1 MKTPLFIV
9 LFLTGFVIPGKDVSA
24 VNTENVYSEEKAYT
38 ESPAGANEILA
49 VDVSKSDLHLDLLG
63 TVVNG
68 NVSKALVKN
77 PVTGQIAN
85 YVAGE
90 VLDLVYNETVKVVE
104 VANCVVL
111 LERASG
117 TIETIECNNKMP
129 TVVFTGPAALAKYR
143 IVRPGEKEDAFALS
157 ANFSSDYDNE
167 ILTASVKHDVDPYL
181 VKAVIKAE
189 SNFDPNAVSSKNAQ
203 GMMQL
208 IPATATDYGVDDPF
222 DPIAN
227 IEGGVRYL
235 KDLMEYFDGDM
246 KLSLAAYNAGK
257 GSVIKH
263 GFTIPPYPETT
274 DYITKVL
281 GYYKIMKAKNYVSKN

>member
-1 MKTPLFIV
+1 MRTPLFIV
-9 LFLTGFVIPGKDVSA
+9 LFLTGFVITGKDVSA
-24 VNTENVYSEEKAYT
+24 VNTENVYSEERAYT
-38 ESPAGANEILA
+38 ERPAGDNRILA
-49 VDVSKSDLHLDLLG
+49 VDVSKSDLHVDLLG

-68 NVSKALVKN
+68 NTSKALVKN
-77 PVTGQIAN
+77 PVTGEIAN

-90 VLDLVYNETVKVVE
+90 VLDLVRTETVVVVE

-117 TIETIECNNKMP
+117 MFETIECNNKLP
-129 TVVFTGPAALAKYR
+129 TVVFTGPAFLAKYR

-189 SNFDPNAVSSKNAQ
+189 SNFDPNAVSPKNAQ

-208 IPATATDYGVDDPF
+208 IPATASDYGVNDPF
-222 DPIAN
+222 DPISN

-257 GSVIKH
+257 GAVIKH

>member
-9 LFLTGFVIPGKDVSA
+9 LLLAGFIVPGQDVSA
-24 VNTENVYSEEKAYT
+24 IDSEAVYTEEKAYT
-38 ESPAGANEILA
+38 ERPAGENKILA
-49 VDVSKSDLHLDLLG
+49 VTVSKSDLHVDLLG

-68 NVSKALVKN
+68 NISKALVKN
-77 PVTGQIAN
+77 PVTGELGTYIA
-85 YVAGE
+85 GD
-90 VLDLVYNETVKVVE
+90 VLDLVRTETVNVIE

-111 LERASG
+111 LERAG
-117 TIETIECNNKMP
+117 GVLETIECNNKMP

-157 ANFSSDYDNE
+157 ANFSSDYDSE

-189 SNFDPNAVSSKNAQ
+189 SNFDPNAISPKNAQ

-208 IPATATDYGVDDPF
+208 IPATASDYGVDDPF
-222 DPIAN
+222 DPVSN

-257 GSVIKH
+257 GAVIKH

>member
-1 MKTPLFIV
+1 MRTPLFIV
-9 LFLTGFVIPGKDVSA
+9 LFLTGFVISGKDVSA
-24 VNTENVYSEEKAYT
+24 VNTENVYSEEKTYT
-38 ESPAGANEILA
+38 ERPEGGNEILA
-49 VDVSKSDLHLDLLG
+49 VDVSKSDLRLDLLG

-111 LERASG
+111 LERADG
-117 TIETIECNNKMP
+117 MFETIECNNKMP

-208 IPATATDYGVDDPF
+208 IPATASDYGVNDPF
-222 DPIAN
+222 DPVAN

>member
-1 MKTPLFIV
+1 MRTPLFIV
-9 LFLTGFVIPGKDVSA
+9 LFLTGFVISGKDVSA
-24 VNTENVYSEEKAYT
+24 VNTENIYSEEKTYT
-38 ESPAGANEILA
+38 ERPEGGNEILA
-49 VDVSKSDLHLDLLG
+49 VDVSKSNLHLDLLG

-68 NVSKALVKN
+68 NISKALVKN
-77 PVTGQIAN
+77 PVTGEIAN

-90 VLDLVYNETVKVVE
+90 VLDLVRTETVVVVE

-111 LERASG
+111 LERADG
-117 TIETIECNNKMP
+117 MIETIECNNKMP

-143 IVRPGEKEDAFALS
+143 IVRPGEKEDKLALS
-157 ANFSSDYDNE
+157 SNFPSDYDNE
-167 ILTASVKHDVDPYL
+167 IFATSVKHDVDPYL

-208 IPATATDYGVDDPF
+208 IPATASDYGVNDPF
-222 DPIAN
+222 DPVAN

>member
-1 MKTPLFIV
+1 MKTPLLIV
-9 LFLTGFVIPGKDVSA
+9 LLLAGFVTHGKDVFA
-24 VNTENVYSEEKAYT
+24 IDTETVYSKEKAYT
-38 ESPAGANEILA
+38 ERPADENKILA
-49 VDVSKSDLHLDLLG
+49 VNVAKSGLHLDLLG

-68 NVSKALVKN
+68 NISKALVKN
-77 PVTGQIAN
+77 PVTGEIGN
-85 YVAGE
+85 YVAGD
-90 VLDLVYNETVKVVE
+90 VLDLVRTEIVNVVE

-111 LERASG
+111 LERAG
-117 TIETIECNNKMP
+117 ALETIECNNKMP

-157 ANFSSDYDNE
+157 ASFSSDYDNE

-189 SNFDPNAVSSKNAQ
+189 SNFDPNAISPKNAQ

-208 IPATATDYGVDDPF
+208 IPATASDYGVDDPF
-222 DPIAN
+222 DPVSN

-257 GSVIKH
+257 GAVIKH

-281 GYYKIMKAKNYVSKN
+281 GYYKIMKARNYVSKN

>member
-1 MKTPLFIV
+1 MRNPLLIV
-9 LFLTGFVIPGKDVSA
+9 LLFAGFVTPGQDVFAIDAEPVFSD
-24 VNTENVYSEEKAYT
+24 EKAYT
-38 ESPAGANEILA
+38 ERPADENKILA
-49 VDVSKSDLHLDLLG
+49 VSVSKSDLHVELLG

-68 NVSKALVKN
+68 NISKALVKN
-77 PVTGQIAN
+77 PVTGELGTYIA
-85 YVAGE
+85 GDM
-90 VLDLVYNETVKVVE
+90 LDLVRTEAVNVIE

-111 LERASG
+111 LERAG
-117 TIETIECNNKMP
+117 MLETIECNNKMP

-157 ANFSSDYDNE
+157 ANFSTDYDKE
-167 ILTASVKHDVDPYL
+167 IMTASVKHDVDPYL

-189 SNFDPNAVSSKNAQ
+189 SNFDPNAVSPKNAQ

-208 IPATATDYGVDDPF
+208 IPATASDYGVDDPF
-222 DPIAN
+222 DPVAN

-257 GSVIKH
+257 GAVIKH

>member
-1 MKTPLFIV
+1 MRTPLFIV

-38 ESPAGANEILA
+38 ERQSGGNEILA
-49 VDVSKSDLHLDLLG
+49 VDVSKSDLRLDLLG

-90 VLDLVYNETVKVVE
+90 VLDLVYNETVRVVE

-117 TIETIECNNKMP
+117 MFETIECNNKMP

-143 IVRPGEKEDAFALS
+143 IVRPGEKGDAFALS

-189 SNFDPNAVSSKNAQ
+189 SNFDPNAVSPKNAQ

-208 IPATATDYGVDDPF
+208 IPATASDYGVSNPF
-222 DPIAN
+222 DPVAN

-235 KDLMEYFDGDM
+235 KDLMEYFDGDT

-257 GSVIKH
+257 GAVIKH